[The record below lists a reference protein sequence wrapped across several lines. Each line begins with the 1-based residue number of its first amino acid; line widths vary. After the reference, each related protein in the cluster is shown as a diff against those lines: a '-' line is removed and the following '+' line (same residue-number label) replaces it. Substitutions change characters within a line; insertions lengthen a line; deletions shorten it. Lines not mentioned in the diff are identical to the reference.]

1 MKNMGAKFV
10 VWGGGVNIIIFRQ
23 SSILRIILLSVQK
36 EEQENYFCQRS
47 KKKVA
52 TENYSFN
59 LSATKVPFS

>member
-10 VWGGGVNIIIFRQ
+10 VWGGVNIIIFRQ
-23 SSILRIILLSVQK
+23 SSILRIILLSVQE
-36 EEQENYFCQRS
+36 EEQENYFRQRS